1 MTIFNSIN
9 TNRQA
14 VFALQS
20 MNQIN
25 SEMNVA
31 QKRVSTGYRVAD
43 ARDDS
48 GAFSVAQAVRSDIAG
63 VTAVNEQLGGARGI
77 LATTLTSLNQI
88 SNTMLQVRTVTTR
101 LADNSINQEA
111 RIQYQNQWVSL
122 VEQVRSFVTDAFY
135 NGRTL
140 LRTEANVGGG
150 NILGIRNETGARY
163 SIIAADGAGFI
174 VGGFGMSGTIEA
186 PANASV
192 ATNLLVG
199 GVIVTTGTN
208 LVSVEARINNAM
220 SNFGA
225 TAQFVDNQISFNSK
239 RIDAL
244 NDGLG
249 ALVDADLAKESSRMK
264 ALEARQQLS
273 LQTLS
278 MANQGP
284 ASLLSLFR

>member
-1 MTIFNSIN
+1 
-9 TNRQA
+9 
-14 VFALQS
+14 
-20 MNQIN
+20 
-25 SEMNVA
+25 
-31 QKRVSTGYRVAD
+31 
-43 ARDDS
+43 
-48 GAFSVAQAVRSDIAG
+48 
-63 VTAVNEQLGGARGI
+63 
-77 LATTLTSLNQI
+77 
-88 SNTMLQVRTVTTR
+88 VRTVTTR

-140 LRTEANVGGG
+140 LRTDAAVGGG

-163 SIIAADGAGFI
+163 SIVAADGAGFI
-174 VGGFGMSGTIEA
+174 VGSFGMSGTIEA
-186 PANASV
+186 PANANV
-192 ATNLLVG
+192 ATGLLVG